1 MYKNAN
7 VDTIINNIEDIVLGE
22 LREGM
27 ETLSFIRG
35 LVYGE
40 LDLPEATNL
49 MTTAQRQL
57 LMDKTLEFIF
67 HLLKNR
73 NCKVFSI
80 EHENYDPRSDRFELD
95 EWNLPPEEAIAK
107 IKKIW
112 LSLEE
117 PMDPGLQPWISLS
130 EEKPND
136 KESKK

>member
-1 MYKNAN
+1 MCENIN
-7 VDTIINNIEDIVLGE
+7 IDTIINNIEDVILGE

-40 LDLPEATNL
+40 LGLPETTNL
-49 MTTAQRQL
+49 MTAAQRQL

-67 HLLKNR
+67 HLLKNK

-80 EHENYDPRSDRFELD
+80 EHEKYDPRSAKFELD
-95 EWNLPPEEAIAK
+95 EWNLPPDEAVAK

-112 LSLEE
+112 LSLRE
-117 PMDPGLQPWISLS
+117 PMDPGLQPWFTID
-130 EEKPND
+130 EERPKPED
-136 KESKK
+136 SQS